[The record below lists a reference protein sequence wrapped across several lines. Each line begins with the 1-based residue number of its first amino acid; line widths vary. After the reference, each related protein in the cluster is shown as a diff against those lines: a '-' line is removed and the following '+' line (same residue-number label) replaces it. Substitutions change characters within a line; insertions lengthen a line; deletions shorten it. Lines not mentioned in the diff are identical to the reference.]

1 MRTYSNVKQA
11 VIETV
16 PNGANYY
23 RYNFKEV
30 LVAKSASQ
38 SEQMQWEC
46 EEVVVWSP
54 LSRDKITTAVID
66 DKWGV
71 NHENK
76 LLNDYYAAMEGILPL
91 DKKQAYLDFLTERK
105 AIKDQI
111 KIDCE
116 EAGIL

>member
-1 MRTYSNVKQA
+1 MKTYSNVKPV

-23 RYNFKEV
+23 RYNFREV
-30 LVAKSASQ
+30 VVTRPTSQ
-38 SEQMQWEC
+38 LEQMQWEC
-46 EEVVVWSP
+46 EEVIIWSP

-71 NHENK
+71 NYENK
-76 LLNDYYAAMEGILPL
+76 LLNDYYAAIEGILPI
-91 DKKQAYLDFLTERK
+91 DKKQAYLEFLIERK

-111 KIDCE
+111 KTDCDE
-116 EAGIL
+116 NGIL